1 MMGRRI
7 PARGWCFEATRGAA
21 DRLCSRRGEGRRGGG
36 GREQGTAMVPSW
48 LAGEAR
54 GGGGWRLCVWRR
66 EKWGSRGERES
77 SVSERERGGGVLVLG
92 LRPESLP
99 PLLFPFSSLFF
110 WLNNIIQLIP
120 GPVLVSG

>member
-1 MMGRRI
+1 MGRRI

-54 GGGGWRLCVWRR
+54 GGGGWWLATLRV
-66 EKWGSRGERES
+66 EEGEVGKQRGEREQ
-77 SVSERERGGGVLVLG
+77 RE
-92 LRPESLP
+92 
-99 PLLFPFSSLFF
+99 
-110 WLNNIIQLIP
+110 
-120 GPVLVSG
+120 